1 MTRLF
6 VKVRVQCGFFGRKLS
21 VATKPYPVSQFV
33 KQANF
38 VKIYSMVE
46 LDFSDVQFIK
56 TVIRVVNYCPM
67 VQYNSQNKHTN
78 YAYLSSKQF
87 RRETEHQT

>member
-6 VKVRVQCGFFGRKLS
+6 VKVRVQYGFFGSKLS

-33 KQANF
+33 KQTNF
-38 VKIYSMVE
+38 VKIYSKVE
-46 LDFSDVQFIK
+46 LDFIDVQFIK

-67 VQYNSQNKHTN
+67 VQYN
-78 YAYLSSKQF
+78 
-87 RRETEHQT
+87 